1 MAALMPKTKSSPSW
15 YPIDALARRFREF
28 ASAPEQPRKLGRF
41 DCAKWKSYR
50 DEIEGICSA
59 ATRRASATC
68 FIASL
73 ARSHLE
79 DLFAIQSFAASSETN
94 PNISSSMPL
103 EGLYHTDQW
112 RPISVFRKVNMEAL
126 GDMGAL

>member
-1 MAALMPKTKSSPSW
+1 MPKTKSSPSW
-15 YPIDALARRFREF
+15 YPIDALVRRFREF

-50 DEIEGICSA
+50 DLEGICSA

-103 EGLYHTDQW
+103 EGLYHTDQC
-112 RPISVFRKVNMEAL
+112 RPISHFRKVNMEAL
-126 GDMGAL
+126 GVMGAL